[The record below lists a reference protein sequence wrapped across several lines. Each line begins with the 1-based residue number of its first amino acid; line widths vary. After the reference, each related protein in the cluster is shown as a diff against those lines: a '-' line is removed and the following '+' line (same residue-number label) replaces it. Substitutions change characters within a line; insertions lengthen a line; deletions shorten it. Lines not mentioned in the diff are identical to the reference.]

1 MNIVRALR
9 DWSKRSHLTS
19 SVFQLTALRDKL
31 NETLAEATR
40 LALSPPKED
49 VPISNWPQKCFCTST
64 GGHALGKPKYLDIT
78 LRSADNGVVARYF
91 KRPSIGTVTT
101 LRIALFNQTSWRNN
115 WSVGVTA
122 TDCSRGSILSL
133 APGQRVCSQDD
144 MAEAGHRVCQP
155 SYSVGSGRPPPYHE
169 HQFQSYP

>member
-78 LRSADNGVVARYF
+78 LRSADNGVVARSPLF
-91 KRPSIGTVTT
+91 GLRFSTRRHGEIIDPWASLLPTVQEDP
-101 LRIALFNQTSWRNN
+101 F
-115 WSVGVTA
+115 
-122 TDCSRGSILSL
+122 
-133 APGQRVCSQDD
+133 
-144 MAEAGHRVCQP
+144 
-155 SYSVGSGRPPPYHE
+155 
-169 HQFQSYP
+169 